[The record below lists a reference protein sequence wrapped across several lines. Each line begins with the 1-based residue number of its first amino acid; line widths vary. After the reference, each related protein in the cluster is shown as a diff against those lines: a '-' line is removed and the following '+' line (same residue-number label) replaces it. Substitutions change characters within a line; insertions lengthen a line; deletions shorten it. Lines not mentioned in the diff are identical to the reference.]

1 MRYSRQN
8 KIIEIINNY
17 EVDTQEK
24 LASLLKEEGYEV
36 AQATISRDIKEL
48 QLVKVL
54 LNNGK
59 YCYALGSSRHI
70 DAKSN
75 IESLFSTSVI
85 SVDYAENL
93 VVVKT
98 VAGMAQAV
106 CTAIDAAAISGVLGT
121 IAGDD
126 TIFLAAKT
134 AEKAAEITSELRV
147 ISIYENNSE
156 NNY

>member
-1 MRYSRQN
+1 MKKGRHS
-8 KIIEIINNY
+8 KIIELIRNREIS
-17 EVDTQEK
+17 TQEEL
-24 LASLLKEEGYEV
+24 LAELQKCGYNV
-36 AQATISRDIKEL
+36 TQATVSRDIKEL

-126 TIFLAAKT
+126 TIFIVVKEGASHEAVKEDLVP
-134 AEKAAEITSELRV
+134 I
-147 ISIYENNSE
+147 IGQMP
-156 NNY
+156 

>member
-1 MRYSRQN
+1 MKKGRHS
-8 KIIEIINNY
+8 KIIELIRNREIS
-17 EVDTQEK
+17 TQEEL
-24 LASLLKEEGYEV
+24 LAELQKCGYNV
-36 AQATISRDIKEL
+36 TQATVSRDIKEL

-147 ISIYENNSE
+147 ISIYENNKGD
-156 NNY
+156 